1 MGTPEAIW
9 GYTSHCVPAPDAS
22 FRRGVRNVEIG
33 VAHRP
38 RRCSS
43 VPRRSRSM
51 THTVLIVNLGTPS
64 APTDAAIRDFLRDF
78 LGDPRVVDWPA
89 WFWKPVLRLLVL
101 RFRPGKIRPLY
112 ESIWTERGAPLHL
125 ETEQIVDALNAQLP
139 EGTQAE
145 AVYRYGEPSLERR
158 LEEAMSQ
165 GPVTV
170 CSLFPHLTSST
181 TGTIDQ
187 LVERARRR
195 QANPPEVRVFH
206 PDAADPGLIQ
216 ALVDRYRE
224 ATSGMSVAPDHLV
237 FSYHG
242 IPVRHDRREDGLY
255 SGGCHATT
263 RAFLERI
270 GWPEE
275 RATTAFQSR
284 FGPEPWLGPATDDT
298 LEELARKGVRRVV
311 VLTPGF
317 LTDGL
322 ETIEEIGEEARETF
336 LEAGGKELVRVEAVK
351 DHPAFIEALRRI
363 VLLAGNRPQV
373 GEGSG
378 DEPESVQSDVPT
390 RPRAVKRRER
400 SA

>member
-1 MGTPEAIW
+1 
-9 GYTSHCVPAPDAS
+9 
-22 FRRGVRNVEIG
+22 
-33 VAHRP
+33 
-38 RRCSS
+38 
-43 VPRRSRSM
+43 M
-51 THTVLIVNLGTPS
+51 THTVLIVNLGTPA
-64 APTDAAIRDFLRDF
+64 APTDEAIRQFLREF

-89 WFWKPVLRLLVL
+89 WFWKPVLRFLVL
-101 RFRPGKIRPLY
+101 RFRPAKIRPLY
-112 ESIWTERGAPLHL
+112 ESIWTEEGAPLHL
-125 ETEQIVDALNAQLP
+125 ETEAIVEALNGTLP
-139 EGTQAE
+139 EGTRAE

-158 LEEAMSQ
+158 LEEAMEH

-195 QANPPEVRVFH
+195 HANPPEVRVFH

-216 ALVDRYRE
+216 ALVDRYQE
-224 ATSGMSVAPDHLV
+224 ATAEMSVGPDHLV

-242 IPVRHDRREDGLY
+242 IPIRHDRREEGLY

-270 GWPEE
+270 GWPED
-275 RATTAFQSR
+275 RATTAFQSE
-284 FGPEPWLGPATDDT
+284 FGPEPWLKPATEDT
-298 LEELARKGVRRVV
+298 LEELAKKGVRRVV

-336 LEAGGKELVRVEAVK
+336 LEAGGKELVRVPAVK
-351 DHPAFIEALRRI
+351 DHPAFIRSLRRI
-363 VLLAGNRPQV
+363 VISAEGAQ
-373 GEGSG
+373 EGSG
-378 DEPESVQSDVPT
+378 GVPLDVS
-390 RPRAVKRRER
+390 PRRVPADRRER